1 MLIVNNIEFEGI
13 VCGTVH
19 WAFQSL
25 KFFLRDKKFERGK
38 IFLVTFRD
46 VKPDNMLISHTG
58 HVKLTDFGLST
69 VGLDRELQV
78 NSHSPTMESCRL

>member
-1 MLIVNNIEFEGI
+1 MVS
-13 VCGTVH
+13 V
-19 WAFQSL
+19 
-25 KFFLRDKKFERGK
+25 
-38 IFLVTFRD
+38 RD

-78 NSHSPTMESCRL
+78 WYMVFTQPRMEPCRL

>member
-1 MLIVNNIEFEGI
+1 
-13 VCGTVH
+13 
-19 WAFQSL
+19 
-25 KFFLRDKKFERGK
+25 
-38 IFLVTFRD
+38 LVSCRD

-78 NSHSPTMESCRL
+78 WYSHSPAMESRRL

>member
-1 MLIVNNIEFEGI
+1 M
-13 VCGTVH
+13 
-19 WAFQSL
+19 
-25 KFFLRDKKFERGK
+25 
-38 IFLVTFRD
+38 FRD

-78 NSHSPTMESCRL
+78 LPVPIIYLPSKTAAAL